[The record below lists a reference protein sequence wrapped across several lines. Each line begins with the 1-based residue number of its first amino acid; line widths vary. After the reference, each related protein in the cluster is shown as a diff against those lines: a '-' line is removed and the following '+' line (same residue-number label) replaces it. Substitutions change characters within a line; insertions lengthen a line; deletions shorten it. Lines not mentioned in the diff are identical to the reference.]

1 MRRDLQLLVKTAGAS
16 ACPQWLWAACGGLLL
31 FALLFCFMG
40 VYGMYLGR
48 MYDELKHRPLYI
60 VAETLNDDR

>member
-1 MRRDLQLLVKTAGAS
+1 
-16 ACPQWLWAACGGLLL
+16 
-31 FALLFCFMG
+31 

-60 VAETLNDDR
+60 VAEELNTDEE